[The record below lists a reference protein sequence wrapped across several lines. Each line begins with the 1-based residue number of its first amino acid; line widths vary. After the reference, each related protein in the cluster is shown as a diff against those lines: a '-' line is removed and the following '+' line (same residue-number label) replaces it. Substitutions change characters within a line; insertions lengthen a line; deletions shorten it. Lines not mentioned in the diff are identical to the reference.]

1 MMRAS
6 RSRLRALTSAL
17 FEKEGEPGS
26 SVSVLVII
34 IIIIIGGKQYPI
46 AQLPPYQSLWACR
59 GKGEEKT

>member
-17 FEKEGEPGS
+17 FKKEGAPGS

-34 IIIIIGGKQYPI
+34 IIIGGEQYPT